1 VLAVEGRHD
10 FQTRVFKVLGRGAAE
25 GLTPL
30 AWEREGFRISGW
42 LGTPDHRLPSPSRL
56 FIYVLGRPVR
66 DRLLNRAL
74 ADGYGRLMPRGVW
87 PTAVIFLDLDPAE
100 VDVNVHPAKA
110 EVRFRRPPAIF
121 SALAEAVAGAV
132 GRAPLAASPWT
143 ETPSGPAWP
152 EPARSEPS
160 GPKPPPPPWLDYEPP
175 APPETGAPGFAD
187 PAGPVSEPA
196 RPEAGPAPGPNFEP
210 LRPLAQLYHSYILA
224 EGTRGLYLVD
234 QHAAHERLLFN
245 RLKLELART
254 GLPGQTLLLPE
265 TLELP
270 PREARAAEK
279 LRPHLARLGFE
290 LEPFGERGGFL
301 LRGVPAVLG
310 REDPLPP
317 LLEILGAGQSQ
328 LAALD
333 GAGLKEALEALA
345 DRWLYSLA
353 CRAAI
358 KAGEK
363 MSLEAM
369 ARLLEDMAREPHGAY
384 CPHGRP
390 AIQLIE
396 RGTIERRFDR
406 R

>member
-1 VLAVEGRHD
+1 
-10 FQTRVFKVLGRGAAE
+10 
-25 GLTPL
+25 
-30 AWEREGFRISGW
+30 
-42 LGTPDHRLPSPSRL
+42 
-56 FIYVLGRPVR
+56 
-66 DRLLNRAL
+66 
-74 ADGYGRLMPRGVW
+74 M
-87 PTAVIFLDLDPAE
+87 
-100 VDVNVHPAKA
+100 
-110 EVRFRRPPAIF
+110 
-121 SALAEAVAGAV
+121 
-132 GRAPLAASPWT
+132 
-143 ETPSGPAWP
+143 
-152 EPARSEPS
+152 
-160 GPKPPPPPWLDYEPP
+160 
-175 APPETGAPGFAD
+175 
-187 PAGPVSEPA
+187 EPA
-196 RPEAGPAPGPNFEP
+196 RPGPAPAAGPNFEP

-224 EGTRGLYLVD
+224 EGSRGLYLVD

-245 RLKLELART
+245 KLKQDLART
-254 GLPGQTLLLPE
+254 GLPSQTLLLPE
-265 TLELP
+265 PLELP

-310 REDPLPP
+310 REDPRPP
-317 LLEILGAGQSQ
+317 LMEILGAGQSQ

-333 GAGLKEALEALA
+333 GAGLKEALAALA
-345 DRWLYSLA
+345 DSWLYSLA

-369 ARLLEDMAREPHGAY
+369 AQLLEDMAREPHGAY

-396 RGTIERRFDR
+396 RGTIERRFNR